1 MHTLVAQTKF
11 TFGDRVRF
19 DSEVQ
24 KCSGTGEILAIT
36 VEVDGSINYL
46 ISVPDA
52 EYLHAGIQENE
63 ITLLDPIS

>member
-24 KCSGTGEILAIT
+24 KCNGTGEILAIT
-36 VEVDGSINYL
+36 VEVDGSVNYL

-52 EYLHAGIQENE
+52 EYLYAGILEDE
-63 ITLLDPIS
+63 ITLLGMDE